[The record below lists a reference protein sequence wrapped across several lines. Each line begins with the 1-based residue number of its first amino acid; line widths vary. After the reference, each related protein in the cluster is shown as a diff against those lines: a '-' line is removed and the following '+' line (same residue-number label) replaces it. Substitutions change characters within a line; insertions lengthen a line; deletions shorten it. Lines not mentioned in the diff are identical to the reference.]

1 MTQSVVVLEQDPGVA
16 RSLAGG
22 LRPHFSVHL
31 PQSREEVREDMARKR
46 PQAVVLNI
54 EGWHLTEVESLHRD
68 FPALP
73 IVCTH
78 RIPDEEMWMA
88 ALEAG
93 ASDVCPAGDVANV
106 LTSLLR
112 STALSRSAAEN
123 ISLPRGR
130 PTGVLIFC
138 CPNTL
143 AAADCHIRGLVIL
156 TASCSRRL

>member
-1 MTQSVVVLEQDPGVA
+1 MAESVVVLEQDPRVA

-22 LRPHFSVHL
+22 LCPHFSVHL
-31 PQSREEVREDMARKR
+31 TRSREELRDNVAKNH

-54 EGWHLTEVESLHRD
+54 EHWRLADVESLHRD

-93 ASDVCPAGDVANV
+93 ASDVCPADDVGNV
-106 LTSLLR
+106 LTSVLR
-112 STALSRSAAEN
+112 SMALSR
-123 ISLPRGR
+123 
-130 PTGVLIFC
+130 T
-138 CPNTL
+138 
-143 AAADCHIRGLVIL
+143 AAA
-156 TASCSRRL
+156 